1 MGKKKNLLTLLFIL
15 LAMPLIAQEMIVK
28 GNVMSTDNET
38 LVGATILVKSKK
50 TGATTDFDGNYSIS
64 AKKGDILVFSY
75 IGFKTVEKKVTSNVL
90 NVIMEP
96 VTEMLNEVVAVG
108 YGVQKK
114 VDLTGSVSTVK
125 GEALIKA
132 ATPNL
137 TNALTGKMTGVI
149 STQQS
154 GEAGFD
160 DPTFYIRGK
169 STFGDNSALL
179 LVDGVERSISKLD
192 PNEIESITILKD
204 AASAAVYG
212 ARAANGVIIV
222 TTKRGTQGKPKIT
235 YSGTFGFQ
243 KPTIVP
249 EMMNAY
255 EYAKYLNLA
264 LVNIGNVPRFTESEI
279 QDCKSG
285 KKPSTDWWKETLK
298 ERAGIQQH
306 SLNVNGGSESTKFFV
321 SFGYLDQ
328 DGLYDLSY
336 FKRYN
341 VRSNIDTQIT
351 KDFSVSVDLAGRY
364 EKLGKS
370 AVGNGLFSTIINSKP
385 TERAYAPDDVEKG
398 ALVSNGQNVSPIG
411 QAAHSGYSK
420 TENSVF
426 QGTLQGVYDV
436 PFLKG
441 LKARASFS
449 YDRWFSK
456 AKTFTTPYEFYR
468 YDKEID
474 LYTKQKSG
482 GGISLYEGTAE
493 DERITIQA
501 ALSYDATFNKL
512 HNISALLL
520 FEESSYKYSN
530 LQASRVNYIS
540 SAIDQ
545 LFAGPDKDQ
554 TNGGSANET
563 VRKGY
568 VGRVNYNY
576 SGKYLFQFNFRYDGS
591 FNFPQGKRWG
601 FFPAVSGGWRVSE
614 EPFLKKTGI
623 FHNLKLRASYG
634 QFGNDRVAAF
644 QYLSGYKYNSGSVI
658 GGNYQSGI
666 TDTGMA
672 NPNITW
678 ETATNMDFGLDFGIL
693 GGKLSGE
700 LTYFYKK
707 TRDIL
712 LPRSASVP
720 QTFGATLPDENI
732 GKVDNKGIE
741 AILRYNDKIGN
752 FRFMVE
758 GNMTFAKSKVV
769 YMDEALNVAEQKKR
783 TGHPFDQTYGLKA
796 LGLFRS
802 QEEIDGWAI
811 QDGRGN
817 TSLKVGDIK
826 YQDYDKSGVIDGED
840 IQRIGKSTV
849 PEIVFGLNIGMS
861 YKQFELTMNFQGAT
875 GFDQYLRWDP
885 FNLESNALAIFK
897 NSWSEDNPN
906 AKYPRLYAGTVQNN
920 REKSSFW
927 LYDGTYIRLRNFELA
942 YTFDKYPFFKKIGVQ
957 NLRVFVSGNNLLTFS
972 KMKDFDPEAPNIDPD
987 NNAYYYPQM
996 KSYNVGLSIEF

>member
-1 MGKKKNLLTLLFIL
+1 MRNMKILLTSLFVL
-15 LAMPLIAQEMIVK
+15 LAMQLSAQEMLIK
-28 GNVMSTDNET
+28 GNVMSSEDES
-38 LVGATILVKSKK
+38 LIGATVLVKGRG
-50 TGATTDFDGNYSIS
+50 TGTTTDMDGRYTLS

-75 IGFKTVEKKVTSNVL
+75 IGFKTVEKKVTDNVM
-90 NVIMEP
+90 NVKMESA
-96 VTEMLNEVVAVG
+96 TEMLDEVVTVG

-125 GEALIKA
+125 GDALTKA
-132 ATPNL
+132 STPNL
-137 TNALTGKMTGVI
+137 SNALTGKMTGVI
-149 STQQS
+149 TTQQS

-212 ARAANGVIIV
+212 ARAANGVIMV
-222 TTKRGTQGKPKIT
+222 TTKRGSQGKSKIT

-243 KPTIVP
+243 EPTIIP

-255 EYAKYLNLA
+255 EYTKYLNLA
-264 LVNIGNVPRFTESEI
+264 LSNIGNVPRFTESEI
-279 QDCKSG
+279 QNYKSG
-285 KKPSTDWWKETLK
+285 KSPSTDWWKETLK
-298 ERAGIQQH
+298 QRAGIQQH
-306 SLNVNGGSESTKFFV
+306 SLSVNGGSESTKFFV
-321 SFGYLDQ
+321 SFGYLNQ

-341 VRSNIDTQIT
+341 VRSNIDTKIT

-364 EKLGKS
+364 EKLSKS
-370 AVGNGLFSTIINSKP
+370 SVGNGLFSSVINSKP
-385 TERAYAPDDVEKG
+385 TEQAYVPEAVEKG
-398 ALVSNGQNVSPIG
+398 ALRSNGQNVSPIG
-411 QAAHSGYSK
+411 QTDQSGYNK

-426 QGTLQGVYDV
+426 QGTLQGIYEA

-441 LKARASFS
+441 LKLRGSFS

-456 AKTFTTPYEFYR
+456 AKTFSTPYEFYR

-474 LYTKQKSG
+474 LFTKQKSG

-493 DERITIQA
+493 DERLTVQA
-501 ALSYDATFNKL
+501 ALSYDATFNKR
-512 HNISALLL
+512 HNVSALLL
-520 FEESSYKYSN
+520 FEESSYKYST
-530 LQASRVNYIS
+530 LQASRVNYIT

-545 LFAGPDKDQ
+545 LFAGPDKDKSN
-554 TNGGSANET
+554 NGNATET
-563 VRKGY
+563 VRQGY

-601 FFPAVSGGWRVSE
+601 FFPAVSGGWRISE
-614 EPFLKKTGI
+614 EPFLKNTNL

-634 QFGNDRVAAF
+634 EFGNDRVAAF
-644 QYLSGYKYNSGSVI
+644 QYLSGYKYNSGAVI
-658 GGNYQSGI
+658 GGNYQAGI

-678 ETATNMDFGLDFGIL
+678 ETASNTDIGVDFGFL
-693 GGKLSGE
+693 GGRLSGE
-700 LTYFYKK
+700 FTYFYKK

-720 QTFGATLPDENI
+720 QSFGATLPDENI
-732 GKVDNKGIE
+732 GKVDNKGLE
-741 AILRYNDKIGN
+741 AILRYNDKVGD
-752 FRFMVE
+752 FKFMVE
-758 GNMTFAKSKVV
+758 GNVTYAKSKVV
-769 YMDEALNVAEQKKR
+769 YMDEPVNVSDQKRR
-783 TGHPFDQTYGLKA
+783 TGHPFDQAYGLKA

-802 QEEIDGWAI
+802 QEEINGWAV

-817 TSLKVGDIK
+817 TSIKLGDIK
-826 YQDYDKSGVIDGED
+826 YQDYDKSGIIDGED
-840 IQRIGKSTV
+840 IQMIGKSPV
-849 PEIVFGLNIGMS
+849 PEVVFGLNIGLS
-861 YKQFELTMNFQGAT
+861 YKRFDLTMNFQGAT

-897 NSWSEDNPN
+897 DSWSADNPN
-906 AKYPRLYAGTVQNN
+906 ARYPRLYAGTVQNN
-920 REKSSFW
+920 REKSSYW
-927 LYDGTYIRLRNFELA
+927 LYDGTYVRLRNFELA
-942 YTFDKYPFFKKIGVQ
+942 YTFDKYPLFKRIGVQ

-972 KMKDFDPEAPNIDPD
+972 KMKDFDPETPNIDPD

-996 KSYNVGLSIEF
+996 KSYNIGLSVEF